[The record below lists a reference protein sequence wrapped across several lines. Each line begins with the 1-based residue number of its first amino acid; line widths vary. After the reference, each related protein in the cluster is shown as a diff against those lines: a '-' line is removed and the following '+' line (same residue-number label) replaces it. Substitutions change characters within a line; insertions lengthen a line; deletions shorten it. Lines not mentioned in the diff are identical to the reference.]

1 MKNLLWRISMEI
13 VRPVSKRW
21 RTQYLATYLHH
32 IIAPSEL
39 FIEYIGELNRVYVAA
54 FDDLVAR
61 I

>member
-1 MKNLLWRISMEI
+1 MEI
-13 VRPVSKRW
+13 VRLVSKRW

-39 FIEYIGELNRVYVAA
+39 FIEYICEFNWIYVAT
-54 FDDLVAR
+54 FDDLVAG